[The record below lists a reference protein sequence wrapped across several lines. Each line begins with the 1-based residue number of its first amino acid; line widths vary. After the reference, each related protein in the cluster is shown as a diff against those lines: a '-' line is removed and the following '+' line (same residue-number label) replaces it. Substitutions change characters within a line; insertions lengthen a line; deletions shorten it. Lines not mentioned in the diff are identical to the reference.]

1 MAQRQLWDLSQKMAE
16 VGMMIKQS
24 CVQAL
29 SDEIAQHL
37 HNAILACGEASL
49 AVSGGSTPIELFKQ
63 LSMRD
68 IEWRKVSVLLCDERC
83 VSSLSHDSNA
93 WLVKEYLLQNRA
105 SMAQFLP
112 LYDDVSIETSLQNA
126 PKNKKIDVLILGMGM
141 DGHTASLFPNNE
153 KLEEAYD
160 AHNKTSYLHITP
172 SSAPY
177 ERISMS
183 LETILGANHIYV
195 HIEGEQKREVLTKA
209 IDSGDRYTYPIIS
222 VLNHPNKKVSV
233 YST

>member
-1 MAQRQLWDLSQKMAE
+1 MAQRQLLDLSRKMAE
-16 VGMMIKQS
+16 VGMMIETTS
-24 CVQAL
+24 VQAL
-29 SDEIAQHL
+29 SDEIAKHL
-37 HNAILACGEASL
+37 HHAIIEKGEASL
-49 AVSGGSTPIELFKQ
+49 AVSGGSTPIALFKQ

-93 WLVKEYLLQNRA
+93 WLVREYLLQNRA

-126 PKNKKIDVLILGMGM
+126 PKDKKIDVLILGMGM

-153 KLEEAYD
+153 KLAEAYD
-160 AHNKTSYLHITP
+160 LHNKASYIHITP
-172 SSAPY
+172 ASVPY
-177 ERISMS
+177 ERISMN
-183 LETILGANHIYV
+183 LKTILGANHIYV
-195 HIEGEQKREVLTKA
+195 HSEGEQKKEVLTKA
-209 IDSGDRYTYPIIS
+209 LASGDRYTYPILS
-222 VLNHPNKKVSV
+222 VLNHPNTTVKV